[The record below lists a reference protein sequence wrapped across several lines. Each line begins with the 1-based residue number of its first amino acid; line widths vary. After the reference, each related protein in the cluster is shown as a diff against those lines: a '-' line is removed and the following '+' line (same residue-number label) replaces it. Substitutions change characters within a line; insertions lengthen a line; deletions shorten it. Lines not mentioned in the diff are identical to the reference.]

1 MKKLLLVLFSIVY
14 LGVYAQ
20 KNKNFQ
26 LSSHILDISTGR
38 PAPQVEVEL
47 EKYNDISKQWVFI
60 TKKMT
65 NNNGRITDFLPL
77 IKGKSENHGKYRLKI
92 SSQTKKQKV
101 FILISRWFFR
111 LKMMSITMYRLR
123 FRLLDTLLIEEIKIF
138 KEKNIE

>member
-77 IKGKSENHGKYRLKI
+77 IKGKSENHGKYRLRFL
-92 SSQTKKQKV
+92 TENYFTNQKTESFYPYIEVV
-101 FILISRWFFR
+101 FQI
-111 LKMMSITMYRLR
+111 KNDEHYHVPITLSPFGYSTYRG
-123 FRLLDTLLIEEIKIF
+123 
-138 KEKNIE
+138 N

>member
-47 EKYNDISKQWVFI
+47 EKYNNISKQWVFI

-77 IKGKSENHGKYRLKI
+77 IKGKSENHGKYRLRFL
-92 SSQTKKQKV
+92 TENYFTNQKTESFYPYIEVV
-101 FILISRWFFR
+101 FQI
-111 LKMMSITMYRLR
+111 KNDEHYHVPITLSPFGYSTYRG
-123 FRLLDTLLIEEIKIF
+123 
-138 KEKNIE
+138 N

>member
-1 MKKLLLVLFSIVY
+1 MY

-65 NNNGRITDFLPL
+65 DNNGRITDFLPL
-77 IKGKSENHGKYRLKI
+77 IKGKSENHGKYRLRFL
-92 SSQTKKQKV
+92 TENYFTNQKTESFYPYIEVV
-101 FILISRWFFR
+101 FQI
-111 LKMMSITMYRLR
+111 KNDEHYHVPITLSPFGYSTYR
-123 FRLLDTLLIEEIKIF
+123 
-138 KEKNIE
+138 

>member
-1 MKKLLLVLFSIVY
+1 MKKLLLVLFSVMY

-65 NNNGRITDFLPL
+65 DNNGRITDFLPL
-77 IKGKSENHGKYRLKI
+77 IKGKSENHGKYRLRFL
-92 SSQTKKQKV
+92 TENYFTNQKTESFYPYIEVV
-101 FILISRWFFR
+101 FQI
-111 LKMMSITMYRLR
+111 KNDEHYHVPITLSPFGYSTYRG
-123 FRLLDTLLIEEIKIF
+123 
-138 KEKNIE
+138 N

>member
-65 NNNGRITDFLPL
+65 DNNGRITDFLPL
-77 IKGKSENHGKYRLKI
+77 IKGKSENHGKYRLRFL
-92 SSQTKKQKV
+92 TENYFTNQKTESFYPYIEVV
-101 FILISRWFFR
+101 FQI
-111 LKMMSITMYRLR
+111 KNDEHYHVPITLSPFGYSTYRG
-123 FRLLDTLLIEEIKIF
+123 
-138 KEKNIE
+138 N

>member
-1 MKKLLLVLFSIVY
+1 MKKLLLVLFSVMY

-65 NNNGRITDFLPL
+65 DNNGRITDFLPL
-77 IKGKSENHGKYRLKI
+77 IKGKNENHGKYRLRFL
-92 SSQTKKQKV
+92 TENYFTNQKTESFYPYIEVV
-101 FILISRWFFR
+101 FQI
-111 LKMMSITMYRLR
+111 KNDEHYHVPITLSPFGYSTYRG
-123 FRLLDTLLIEEIKIF
+123 
-138 KEKNIE
+138 N